1 MSGTLTNARLVLDTT
16 FVLADIDPRI
26 YGNFV
31 EHLGRCV
38 YGGIYEPGHPTA
50 MPDGWRGDVLALTR
64 ELAPPLVRYPGG
76 NFVSAYNWED
86 GVGPRE
92 QRPERLDFAWRVT
105 ESNQVGTNEFMDWC
119 KLAGTRPLMAVN
131 LGTRGIE
138 DARRLLEYCNHPGG
152 SALSDLRIAH
162 GYPEPHAIKTW
173 CLGNEMDGPWQTGH
187 KTADEYGRLAAETAR
202 AMRQFDDNLE
212 LVVCGSCSP
221 HIPTFPEWDRVV
233 LEHTYDQVDFL
244 SMHLYVSE
252 GEATLPDYLAKSA
265 LMADQLRTT
274 IGLCDFMQAKM
285 RSKKRMMICFDEW
298 NVWDQKYYNP
308 ADFHPWQHA
317 PAQVEQPYRLV
328 DAIVFATLLL
338 TLLKHAAR
346 VRIACVAQLV
356 NVIAPI
362 MTETGGPCWKQAVFY
377 PLLHASRYGRGE
389 LLDLR
394 VSSPVYESKDYGTTS
409 YLEAVATHDPATG
422 DITIF
427 AVNRHLTEALP
438 LTAVIE
444 GDVPYQVREHL
455 VLADPDPQAVNTAD
469 QPDRLVPRVQSGA
482 EIGNGRI
489 SVSLPALSWNVLRLT
504 TPSEISR

>member
-1 MSGTLTNARLVLDTT
+1 MNGTPTHALLLLDPN
-16 FVLADIDPRI
+16 FVLTDIDPRI

-38 YGGIYEPGHPTA
+38 YGGIHEPSHPTA
-50 MPDGWRGDVLALTR
+50 TPGGWRGDVLALTR
-64 ELAPPLVRYPGG
+64 ELAPPIVRYPGG

-86 GVGPRE
+86 GVGPRS
-92 QRPERLDFAWRVT
+92 QRPARLDFAWRVT
-105 ESNQVGTNEFMDWC
+105 ESNRVGTNEFIDWC
-119 KLAGTRPLMAVN
+119 KLAATRPLMAVN
-131 LGTRGIE
+131 LGTRGTE

-162 GYPEPHAIKTW
+162 GHPEPHAIKTW

-202 AMRQFDDNLE
+202 AMRQFDDSLE
-212 LVVCGSCSP
+212 LVACGSCSP

-265 LMADQLRTT
+265 LMADQLRAT
-274 IGLCDFMQAKM
+274 IGLCDFMQAKL

-308 ADFHPWQHA
+308 ADFRPWQHA
-317 PAQVEQPYRLV
+317 TAQVEQPYRLV

-362 MTETGGPCWKQAVFY
+362 MTETGGRCWKQAIFY

-394 VSSPVYESKDYGTTS
+394 ANSPVYESRDYGTTPC
-409 YLEAVATHDPATG
+409 LEAVATRDPATG
-422 DITIF
+422 VITIF

-438 LTAVIE
+438 CVLRILGETRYHVI
-444 GDVPYQVREHL
+444 EHL
-455 VLADPDPQAVNTAD
+455 VLGDDDPQAMNTAA
-469 QPDRLVPRVQSGA
+469 QPERLVPRALPGA
-482 EIGNGRI
+482 EIEGETLTA
-489 SVSLPALSWNVLRLT
+489 SLPPLSWNVLRLAT
-504 TPSEISR
+504 TK